1 MSDKTDK
8 YLLQSWYEEA
18 NRSGERLLDF
28 QNALDDITEI
38 QNAENCEISHA
49 IFLAREGLLERI
61 NIEIETLYKLAGE
74 IE

>member
-38 QNAENCEISHA
+38 QNAENCETSHA
-49 IFLAREGLLERI
+49 IFLAREGLLKSI